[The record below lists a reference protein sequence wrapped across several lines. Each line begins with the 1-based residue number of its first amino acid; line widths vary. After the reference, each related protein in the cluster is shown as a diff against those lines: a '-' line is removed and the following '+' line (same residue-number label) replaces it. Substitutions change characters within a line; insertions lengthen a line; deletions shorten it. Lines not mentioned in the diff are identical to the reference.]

1 MVVLF
6 TVCLPV
12 PLVEVLGSQGEV
24 TVSTGKVLNMPHLSQ
39 GRDHLSN
46 NGLVTGPTHTLSL
59 SGDPLTLHV
68 LV

>member
-6 TVCLPV
+6 TVGLSV
-12 PLVEVLGSQGEV
+12 PLVEVLGSQREV

-46 NGLVTGPTHTLSL
+46 NRLVTGPTHTLSL

-68 LV
+68 LM